1 MRWQAISSATR
12 ARLSY
17 PRRSPTTLC
26 SDRSILDVSEHLW
39 TRCIVVWRAG
49 ALALLP
55 AVATLAK
62 RPESPSPLRRLYV
75 VWEGE
80 IGCAPV
86 RMLGVAGNNISS
98 EGATEVAKM
107 LAGSTAL
114 TSIDL
119 HSEYLWRWKACA
131 EGRQSG
137 SGWLGSRRGAG
148 KGEQEKENACV
159 YVCMCVCV
167 HVHVYCYYQFYA
179 LYG

>member
-1 MRWQAISSATR
+1 
-12 ARLSY
+12 
-17 PRRSPTTLC
+17 
-26 SDRSILDVSEHLW
+26 
-39 TRCIVVWRAG
+39 VWRAG